1 MTRQNKPQQ
10 IFISPRQVFF
20 DLFLILTGSVLC
32 ALGINGILIPQHFVM
47 GGITGISIIIHDQM
61 PFINTGW
68 IYLAINIPLFA
79 LAWMAVGR
87 RFFAY
92 SIVGALSLTLAM
104 AFIKYPIHVNDKMLS
119 ALLAGIL
126 VGAGAGAALRSSG
139 SQGGL
144 DILAVMLLKR
154 FSISLGNTIL
164 MVNTIILLLV
174 LYVYSLEAVL
184 YTLVVIFVSS
194 KVVALVVTGLSQ
206 RKAVFIISPK
216 SKQISEEILKDIRR
230 GVTLLHGEGG
240 FSSAKE
246 QIIYTVIT
254 FGEISHLKRIIQQ
267 IDPDAF
273 VVISNTLEVL
283 NYRIGNQP
291 HW

>member
-1 MTRQNKPQQ
+1 
-10 IFISPRQVFF
+10 
-20 DLFLILTGSVLC
+20 
-32 ALGINGILIPQHFVM
+32 
-47 GGITGISIIIHDQM
+47 
-61 PFINTGW
+61 
-68 IYLAINIPLFA
+68 
-79 LAWMAVGR
+79 
-87 RFFAY
+87 
-92 SIVGALSLTLAM
+92 
-104 AFIKYPIHVNDKMLS
+104 
-119 ALLAGIL
+119 
-126 VGAGAGAALRSSG
+126 
-139 SQGGL
+139 
-144 DILAVMLLKR
+144 
-154 FSISLGNTIL
+154 